1 MSRGRTQDQLTFF
14 AQLAYF
20 DFFFFLG
27 FEPAFGGSSANRAS
41 LPSTPGALASFLAY
55 AGTLIPA
62 AFAFLG
68 EQSLV
73 VSVLC

>member
-27 FEPAFGGSSANRAS
+27 LNPRSAVSANRAS

-62 AFAFLG
+62 AFAFLVN
-68 EQSLV
+68 SPL
-73 VSVLC
+73 